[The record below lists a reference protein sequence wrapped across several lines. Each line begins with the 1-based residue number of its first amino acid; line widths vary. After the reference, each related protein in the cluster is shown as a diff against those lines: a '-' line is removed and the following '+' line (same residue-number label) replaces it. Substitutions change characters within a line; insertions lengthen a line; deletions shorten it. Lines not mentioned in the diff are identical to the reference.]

1 MWSACSAPGLKE
13 LITRAFRGK
22 FRLGS
27 SSSFGRKSQSSPHH
41 ACVTFWLMSTQDGEM
56 ADEEKLSRCKIS
68 TDNVYK
74 TLKTHT
80 KYAYIVRGRPTL
92 KDFERF
98 RNGSFRESY
107 KISLYERTFLLK
119 VLSLYSLVHY
129 FQSIH
134 NNNIFEERGAQIE
147 NIQNR
152 MVSQKRLNEI
162 INFNLSCDVALYSL
176 YYSIKKSCYYW
187 NYNSSLPTIVDKGKK
202 MCCKS
207 SLEHNE

>member
-107 KISLYERTFLLK
+107 KISLYERTFIGEPFIEK
-119 VLSLYSLVHY
+119 HAISTELSNV
-129 FQSIH
+129 
-134 NNNIFEERGAQIE
+134 
-147 NIQNR
+147 NR
-152 MVSQKRLNEI
+152 EKHR
-162 INFNLSCDVALYSL
+162 
-176 YYSIKKSCYYW
+176 
-187 NYNSSLPTIVDKGKK
+187 
-202 MCCKS
+202 CKS
-207 SLEHNE
+207 HHVCRREREPSRIPIRSLKF